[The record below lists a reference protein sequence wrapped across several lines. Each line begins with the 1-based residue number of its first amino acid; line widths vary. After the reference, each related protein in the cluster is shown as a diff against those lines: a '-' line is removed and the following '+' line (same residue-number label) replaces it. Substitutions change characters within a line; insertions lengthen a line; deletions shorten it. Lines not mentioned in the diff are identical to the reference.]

1 VTEHQGGAPEEVLRL
16 DVLRLDEEELPTEE
30 EVPADEDELVS
41 PPGDMLDWLVDW
53 EDVSKELA
61 DDVSDDEEYSSQS
74 HTSMQSSPIRRQV
87 KTPLTTDTRYLG
99 MHR

>member
-1 VTEHQGGAPEEVLRL
+1 MTEHQAGGPEEVLRL
-16 DVLRLDEEELPTEE
+16 DEEDVFTLDEE

-41 PPGDMLDWLVDW
+41 PPGDILDWLVDW